1 MPRKPKP
8 TDDELVAALADA
20 ATATLAEKAAAL
32 GLTEK
37 QLRRRLTPE
46 VWAAV
51 RRRLDDDLR
60 AYAALVYKTLA
71 EKTKEGAVTAAERL
85 SKEIGAA
92 EERAVSGGGADEGG
106 PTEIVVEVVRPE
118 NKNNRSHAGKKRKP
132 ARDS

>member
-8 TDDELVAALADA
+8 TDDEVVAALADA
-20 ATATLAEKAAAL
+20 TTATLVEKAAAL

-60 AYAALVYKTLA
+60 AYAAVVYKTLA
-71 EKTKEGAVTAAERL
+71 EKTKDGAVTAAERL

-92 EERAVSGGGADEGG
+92 EERAVSGDGADE
-106 PTEIVVEVVRPE
+106 TEITYEVEPAH
-118 NKNNRSHAGKKRKP
+118 NKNKRRDAKP
-132 ARDS
+132 KR

>member
-1 MPRKPKP
+1 VPRKPKP
-8 TDDELVAALADA
+8 TDEDVVAVLADA
-20 ATATLAEKAAAL
+20 VTATLAEKAAAL

-60 AYAALVYKTLA
+60 ACAPLVYKTLA
-71 EKTKEGAVTAAERL
+71 EKTKDGTLAAAERL

-92 EERAVSGGGADEGG
+92 EERAASGAAGGE
-106 PTEIVVEVVRPE
+106 TEITYEVE
-118 NKNNRSHAGKKRKP
+118 P
-132 ARDS
+132 ARNDKDKGRDAKAKR

>member
-8 TDDELVAALADA
+8 TDDDLVAVLADP
-20 ATATLAEKAAAL
+20 TTTTLADKAAAL

-60 AYAALVYKTLA
+60 AYAAVVYKTLA

-92 EERAVSGGGADEGG
+92 EERAVSGDGPDE
-106 PTEIVVEVVRPE
+106 TEITYEVEPAH
-118 NKNNRSHAGKKRKP
+118 NKNKRRNAKP
-132 ARDS
+132 KR